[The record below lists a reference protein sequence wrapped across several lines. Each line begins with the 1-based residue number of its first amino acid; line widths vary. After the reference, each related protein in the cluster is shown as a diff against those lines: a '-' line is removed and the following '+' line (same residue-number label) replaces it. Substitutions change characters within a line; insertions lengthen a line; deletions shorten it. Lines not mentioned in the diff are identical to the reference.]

1 LVAREEVIAMQAE
14 GRMFLV
20 AVFRR
25 FHEEKLKLKAGTD
38 LVGLKL
44 PATNNIEEVI
54 AFQKKM
60 YGLFRHLLPQQTVAA
75 SSSAPA
81 PLFYPPSP
89 KFSPFAIY
97 PP

>member
-1 LVAREEVIAMQAE
+1 MEPE
-14 GRMFLV
+14 GRMLLL

-25 FHEEKLKLKAGTD
+25 FHEEKLKARAGMD
-38 LVGLKL
+38 PLGLKL

-60 YGLFRHLLPQQTVAA
+60 YELFRHLIPQQTVTVA
-75 SSSAPA
+75 SSAPA
-81 PLFYPPSP
+81 ALFYPPSP